1 MRAKVDMSA
10 VEPISENQEALAV
23 NESFIS
29 TDTVKLTFMVDNEE
43 PIGYVRFDGFETIDD
58 AREYIENLSESL
70 PLLLFNSIRVH

>member
-1 MRAKVDMSA
+1 MRARIDTSA
-10 VEPISENQEALAV
+10 VEPIDENSEALAV

-29 TDTVKLTFMVDNEE
+29 SDTVKLTFMVDAEE
-43 PIGYVRFDGFETIDD
+43 PVGYVRFDGFETVDD